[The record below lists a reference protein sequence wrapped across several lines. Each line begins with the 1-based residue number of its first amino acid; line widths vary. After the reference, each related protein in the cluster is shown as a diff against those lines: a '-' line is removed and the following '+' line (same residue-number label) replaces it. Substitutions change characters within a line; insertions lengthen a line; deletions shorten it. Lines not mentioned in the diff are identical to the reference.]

1 MGLGLGLGF
10 DVLLAAPV
18 ARGHGA
24 SHRGDDQLIYLCGI
38 GVRVR
43 VRVRRGRG
51 KGRSSPPV

>member
-1 MGLGLGLGF
+1 MGF

-51 KGRSSPPV
+51 RRRSSPPV